1 MKLKEND
8 VIMLTDGRLVQF
20 RAVWPRVD
28 LVQVQFIDRDEETSF
43 ETKHLEVGKNLG
55 QEPSVL
61 LTFHATH
68 GVHKRLNRLSR
79 V

>member
-20 RAVWPRVD
+20 RARWPRLD
-28 LVQVQFIDRDEETSF
+28 LVQVQFVDRDEETSF
-43 ETKHLEVGKNLG
+43 EVKYLEVGKNLG
-55 QEPSVL
+55 QEAPVL

-68 GVHKRLNRLSR
+68 GIHKRLNRLSR